1 MMKKKKKRPI
11 YSIGQKRFNTFKEMK
26 SFIWYNSHTNE
37 EIQGFEMIDDEIQ
50 KHYIFTKKE
59 RRLLC
64 EKIYDKNE
72 EYKKWIESIQLNLF
86 NNG

>member
-37 EIQGFEMIDDEIQ
+37 EIQGFEMIDDKIQ

-64 EKIYDKNE
+64 KKIYDKNE

>member
-1 MMKKKKKRPI
+1 MIKKKKKRAI
-11 YSIGQKRFNTFKEMK
+11 YSTSEKNFNTFKEMK
-26 SFIWYNSHTNE
+26 SFIWYNSHTDE

-50 KHYIFTKKE
+50 KHYIFIKKE

-64 EKIYDKNE
+64 NVIYNKEKA
-72 EYKKWIESIQLNLF
+72 YKEWCEHLQLKLF